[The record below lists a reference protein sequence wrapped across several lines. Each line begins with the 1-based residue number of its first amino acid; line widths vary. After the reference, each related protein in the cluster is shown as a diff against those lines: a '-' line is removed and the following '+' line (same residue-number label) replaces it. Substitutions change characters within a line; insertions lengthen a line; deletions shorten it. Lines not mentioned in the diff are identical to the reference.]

1 MVSVGSVLG
10 LVLAGGAAVVG
21 YALYQNREQIGGALS
36 RGVQVSVTNP
46 IGDWFE
52 NLFRSPN
59 DDGSGEQN
67 GASGPDTTG
76 PPPVIPDDDPGPV
89 DEFPPDEPNRN
100 NDYIPCS
107 NNPADSRTWC
117 NDYTPPPEQD
127 FMPRTAETSAT
138 RLANFNQNSRESILD
153 RAEEI
158 AAETGQNEGNALD
171 TAILQSISYEG
182 QASGNRFYDVF
193 LNGEQV
199 FNEYP
204 LSPEAREYYLDLGY
218 SVRTADGV

>member
-1 MVSVGSVLG
+1 MVSLGSILG
-10 LVLAGGAAVVG
+10 IGAAAAVG
-21 YALYQNREQIGGALS
+21 LGAYALYQNRAAIGGALS
-36 RGVQVSVTNP
+36 RGTQISIVNP
-46 IGDWFE
+46 VGEFFE
-52 NLFRSPN
+52 NLFRSN
-59 DDGSGEQN
+59 EDNGSGEPDNTQ
-67 GASGPDTTG
+67 GPTG
-76 PPPVIPDDDPGPV
+76 PPPVIPTDDPGPV
-89 DEFPPDEPNRN
+89 DEFPENEPNRN

-127 FMPRTAETSAT
+127 FMPRNSETSAT
-138 RLANFNQNSRESILD
+138 RLANFNENSRESILD

-158 AAETGQNEGNALD
+158 AAETGQNEGNSID

-182 QASGNRFYDVF
+182 QASGNRFYDVYQ
-193 LNGEQV
+193 NGELV